1 MRGTRGALLALMI
14 GLAVL
19 APLAARG
26 GGSSSPPTL
35 ILEPVGTFDYPTFAT
50 GPPRDSDRV
59 FVVQQ
64 GGVIRLLLD
73 GVLQSAPF
81 LTVPN
86 VLFDHGERGLFSM
99 AFPPDY
105 ATSGLF
111 YVYYTRI
118 PDGALT
124 FDDFQR

>member
-1 MRGTRGALLALMI
+1 MRGTRGALVALMI

-26 GGSSSPPTL
+26 GGSARPTTL
-35 ILEPVGTFDYPTFAT
+35 SLEPIDGSYDNPTFVTA
-50 GPPRDSDRV
+50 PPGDPTRL

-64 GGVIRLLLD
+64 GGVIKLLVD
-73 GVLQSAPF
+73 GVLQATPF

-86 VLFDHGERGLFSM
+86 VLFDGNERGLFSI

-111 YVYYTRI
+111 YVYYT
-118 PDGALT
+118 
-124 FDDFQR
+124 